1 VLLIIEYVLFS
12 RKIFYHLFYIMNFLK
27 NYLKKIEASH
37 ATLFVIGV
45 LFIIYL
51 FKSYSAD
58 KMGSGSEQMTDRKTQ
73 EMYEQT
79 ISAPQSGPEPSAPL
93 GQNESYASARGV
105 SSSMQGM
112 PPSCKK
118 QQVADPSE
126 LLPKNSAND
135 EWAKLNPS
143 GSGDLQDVN
152 LLRSGYHMGIDTV
165 GNSLRNANLQL
176 RSEPANPQIN
186 VGPWNNTTIAADT
199 MRVPLEIGQGC
210 Q

>member
-1 VLLIIEYVLFS
+1 MDFV
-12 RKIFYHLFYIMNFLK
+12 KNMKKLK
-27 NYLKKIEASH
+27 VEH
-37 ATLFVIGV
+37 AILFVVGA
-45 LFIIYL
+45 LFTIYL

-58 KMGSGSEQMTDRKTQ
+58 KSSIGSEQMTAAKTQ
-73 EMYEQT
+73 QKYDEINQT
-79 ISAPQSGPEPSAPL
+79 GAVQASQPL
-93 GQNESYASARGV
+93 GHNEVYASAGDV

-112 PPSCKK
+112 PPSCNKET
-118 QQVADPSE
+118 ADPSE
-126 LLPKNSAND
+126 LLPKDTNSQ
-135 EWAKLNPS
+135 WAQLNPT
-143 GSGDLQDVN
+143 GSGDLQNVN

-176 RSEPANPQIN
+176 RSEPANPQVN

>member
-1 VLLIIEYVLFS
+1 
-12 RKIFYHLFYIMNFLK
+12 MNFLK
-27 NYLKKIEASH
+27 NYVKKIEASH
-37 ATLFVIGV
+37 ATLVVIGV

-58 KMGSGSEQMTDRKTQ
+58 KMGSGSEQMSSRKTQ
-73 EMYEQT
+73 EMYNQAN
-79 ISAPQSGPEPSAPL
+79 SAQQSGPEPSAPL
-93 GQNESYASARGV
+93 GQNESYASAGGA

-112 PPSCKK
+112 PPSCSK

-126 LLPKNSAND
+126 LLPKNNAND

-143 GSGDLQDVN
+143 GNGDLQDVN

-176 RSEPANPQIN
+176 RSEPANPQVN

>member
-1 VLLIIEYVLFS
+1 MDFV
-12 RKIFYHLFYIMNFLK
+12 KNF
-27 NYLKKIEASH
+27 KKIKVEH
-37 ATLFVIGV
+37 AILIVAGA

-58 KMGSGSEQMTDRKTQ
+58 KSGLGSEQMSTRKTQ
-73 EMYEQT
+73 DMYNQAN
-79 ISAPQSGPEPSAPL
+79 SAAAQAGPEPSAPL
-93 GQNESYASARGV
+93 GQNESYASAGGV

-112 PPSCKK
+112 PPSCSK

-126 LLPKNSAND
+126 LLPKNNAND
-135 EWAKLNPS
+135 AWAKLNPS

-176 RSEPANPQIN
+176 RSEPANPQVN
-186 VGPWNNTTIAADT
+186 VGPWNNTTISADT